1 LVATGL
7 AAAGRRRFWRGFADH
22 AIQHPDREPDQAVFD
37 AVLAAATDDRVRP
50 DGGSVTLVGAGPGD
64 PELLTLR
71 AVRALQAADVILID
85 DLVAPAILD
94 FARREAKKML
104 VGKTG
109 HAPSCKQ
116 EDICALMVTLAK
128 AGKQVVRLKGGDPCI
143 FGRAG
148 EELEFLRERNIAY
161 EVVPGVTAASA
172 CAAYAGIPLTH
183 REYAHAVS
191 LVTAHCRES
200 LDLLD
205 WRALA
210 QEKQTLAVYMGVA
223 QLGQL
228 RERLMQHGRSGAT
241 PFALVE
247 NGTLP
252 EQRVISGRLAEL
264 DTLAL
269 RYKVGSPALLIIG
282 EVAALTK
289 RLAWFGLPVQTE
301 AADLT
306 RAA

>member
-1 LVATGL
+1 L
-7 AAAGRRRFWRGFADH
+7 ALTRR
-22 AIQHPDREPDQAVFD
+22 D
-37 AVLAAATDDRVRP
+37 A
-50 DGGSVTLVGAGPGD
+50 
-64 PELLTLR
+64 
-71 AVRALQAADVILID
+71 QLI
-85 DLVAPAILD
+85 
-94 FARREAKKML
+94 E
-104 VGKTG
+104 VGKEAGSHRVTQANI
-109 HAPSCKQ
+109 H
-116 EDICALMVTLAK
+116 ALMEQHAR

-148 EELEFLRERNIAY
+148 EELEFLRERSIPY
-161 EVVPGVTAASA
+161 EIVPGVTAASA

-183 REYAHAVS
+183 REHAHAVS

-228 RERLMQHGRSGAT
+228 RERLMQHGRAGNT
-241 PFALVE
+241 PCALVE

-264 DTLAL
+264 DTLAQ
-269 RYKVGSPALLIIG
+269 RHKVGSPALLIIG

-289 RLAWFGLPVQTE
+289 RLAWFGLPAE
-301 AADLT
+301 AGAADLT